1 MDSGCRYA
9 LLAAAL
15 SFLVP
20 FAQAP
25 AAQPERAGDAAL
37 EQRVDGLL
45 ARLSQ
50 RDKVL
55 LMSGGSVFGTAA
67 LPEVGIPALRFADGP
82 NGVRSNNDER
92 ATVFPTGA
100 AVAAAWNPAL
110 AREMGAAIGAAAR
123 ALGIDVLLGPNVN
136 LQRTPLAGR
145 NFESYSEDPLLSGRI
160 GAAFVAGVQ
169 SRGVGASPKHF
180 VGNEQEL
187 ERLRSSS
194 NIDERTLHE
203 VYLAPFEAI
212 VRESRPWTVMAA
224 YNRVNGV
231 YATEQRELLRDVLK
245 GQWHFDGVVM
255 SDWNAVH
262 SAAPAVNGGTDL
274 EMPGPPRQF
283 GAALYEAARTF
294 QVSQPMID
302 DAARRMLRLIVR
314 TGALDRPAADPLQRR
329 DSGTAAHRDLAR
341 RVAEEA
347 IVLLKNDGALLPLE
361 RARVKRIAVIG
372 PNADVPLQQGGGS
385 AAVVPDVLDTPLSA
399 LRTLGGDALS
409 IVHAAGVDNDLKP
422 PPADHRLL
430 SADRQ
435 RRQPGLAYRYW
446 RGAQLSDIPLYS
458 GVERYF
464 EKTMIAGELQQM
476 AGRWEGWL
484 WPDQDGEHEFRL
496 ATRGT
501 GRLFLDGVEIVGPT
515 RGTALVADS
524 DFQDAG
530 KVAKR
535 TLRKGRGYRVRID
548 YVSEPTSFHQ
558 MHFGIRRPE
567 PDLES
572 AVNAARDADV
582 ALVFVGVSRT
592 SESEGRDRTGLGLH
606 GRQDELVEKVLAAN
620 PRTVVVLGSGAP
632 LALPWLARAPAV
644 LGAWLA
650 GQEGASA
657 LARVLFGEVNP
668 SGKLP
673 FTFPKRLEDNPT
685 FLSYSGGPDANYDE
699 GVFVGYRWYDT
710 RKIEPLFAF
719 GHGLSYTR
727 FEYSQLQAPPA
738 ANGDFDVTVEVRNA
752 GTRAGSEVV
761 QLYVADEATTDV
773 RRPAKELRAFEKV
786 ALEPGQTRTV
796 RFRLTARDLAY
807 YDVHVHDFVA
817 TPGAYRLH
825 VGGGLADL
833 RVEAMLRWTAPRDP
847 RLPAPVGASFAD
859 GF

>member
-1 MDSGCRYA
+1 MSAKSFGVVPGLMLVACGA
-9 LLAAAL
+9 ASAAAL
-15 SFLVP
+15 
-20 FAQAP
+20 AP
-25 AAQPERAGDAAL
+25 DADAAL
-37 EQRVDGLL
+37 EQRVDALF
-45 ARLSQ
+45 AKLSQ
-50 RDKVL
+50 RDRIL
-55 LMSGGSVFGTAA
+55 LMSGGSSFGTAE
-67 LPEVGIPALRFADGP
+67 LPDAGIPALRFADGP
-82 NGVRSNNDER
+82 NGVRSNSDEP

-100 AVAAAWNPAL
+100 AVAATWNAPL
-110 AREMGAAIGAAAR
+110 AREMGVAVGAEAR
-123 ALGIDVLLGPNVN
+123 ALGVDVLLGPNVN

-145 NFESYSEDPLLSGRI
+145 NFESYSEDPRLSGRI

-169 SRGVGASPKHF
+169 SQGVGTSPKHF

-203 VYLAPFEAI
+203 IYLAPFETI
-212 VRESRPWTVMAA
+212 VTESRPWTVMAA
-224 YNRVNGV
+224 YNRVNGI
-231 YATEQRELLRDVLK
+231 YATEHRELLRDVLK
-245 GQWHFDGVVM
+245 GRWRFDGVVM
-255 SDWNAVH
+255 SDWSAVH
-262 SAAPAVNGGTDL
+262 SAAPAANGGTDL

-283 GAALYEAARTF
+283 GAALYDAARTF
-294 QVSQPMID
+294 QVAQPVID
-302 DAARRMLRLIVR
+302 EAARRMLRLIVR
-314 TGALDRPAADPLQRR
+314 TGALDRPRIDPLQRR
-329 DSGTAAHRDLAR
+329 DSGTAAHRDVAR
-341 RVAEEA
+341 RLAEEA
-347 IVLLKNDGALLPLE
+347 IVLLKNDGALLPLD
-361 RARVKRIAVIG
+361 RATVKRVAVIG

-385 AAVVPDVLDTPLSA
+385 AAVVPAVLDTPLSQ
-399 LRTLGGDALS
+399 LRALGGS
-409 IVHAAGVDNDLKP
+409 GVTFVAAPGVDNDLKP

-430 SADRQ
+430 SADAQ

-446 RGAQLSDIPLYS
+446 RGDAPEGAPLYS
-458 GVERYF
+458 GVERWF

-496 ATRGT
+496 ATRGV
-501 GRLFLDGVEIVGPT
+501 GRLFLDGVEIIGPA

-535 TLRKGRGYRVRID
+535 MLRKGRGYRLRID
-548 YVSEPTSFHQ
+548 YVSGPTSFHQ

-567 PDLES
+567 PTLEA
-572 AVNAARDADV
+572 AVAAAREADV

-592 SESEGRDRTGLGLH
+592 SESEGRDRTSLALH
-606 GRQDELVEKVLAAN
+606 GRQDELVERVLAAN
-620 PRTVVVLGSGAP
+620 PRTIVILSNGAP
-632 LALPWLARAPAV
+632 LTLPWIARAPALV
-644 LGAWLA
+644 EAWLG

-657 LARVLFGEVNP
+657 LARVLFGDVNP

-673 FTFPKRLEDNPT
+673 FTFPKRIEDNPT

-710 RKIEPLFAF
+710 RRIEPLFAF

-727 FEYSQLQAPPA
+727 FDYAKLQAPA
-738 ANGDFDVTVEVRNA
+738 TAKGEFEVSVDVRNA
-752 GTRAGSEVV
+752 GARAGSEVV
-761 QLYVADEATTDV
+761 QLYVGDEATTDV

-786 ALEPGQTRTV
+786 TLAPGETRTV

-807 YDVHVHDFVA
+807 YDTHVHDFV
-817 TPGAYRLH
+817 TSPGVYRVH

-833 RVEAMLRWTAPRDP
+833 RAQTVLQWNAPRDP
-847 RLPAPVGASFAD
+847 RLPVPVRASFAE